1 LASTSGRRG
10 LQDVSEADP
19 PQQLGA
25 HPVGDTIDNF
35 GAVLRRVDVDPQG
48 TLAEGHVDHPD
59 DGHRNGLVLMTL
71 AVPSYF
77 ERAPATAMFPTPRVG
92 RLMCVTQADVQT

>member
-1 LASTSGRRG
+1 VLAG
-10 LQDVSEADP
+10 LLSPSPWV
-19 PQQLGA
+19 
-25 HPVGDTIDNF
+25 PV
-35 GAVLRRVDVDPQG
+35 AVLLAAFRRRRLAAPDPCV
-48 TLAEGHVDHPD
+48 ERVRRCCDSPD
-59 DGHRNGLVLMTL
+59 PVPEFLQLVLMTL